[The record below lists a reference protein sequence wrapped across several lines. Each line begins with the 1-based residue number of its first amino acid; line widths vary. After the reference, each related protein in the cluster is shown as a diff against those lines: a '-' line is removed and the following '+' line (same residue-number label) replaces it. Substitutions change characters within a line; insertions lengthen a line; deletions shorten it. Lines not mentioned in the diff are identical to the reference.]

1 MVRSQFIKTAFTFAA
16 GTGVGF
22 AANAKYHGQGKAS
35 KMIKV
40 LISQTKVVSANFNE
54 SLMLYI
60 RNERLFQIVFS
71 HCGRLNLSRFV
82 VAASKSQS
90 FWFL

>member
-22 AANAKYHGQGKAS
+22 VANAKYHGQGKAS

-40 LISQTKVVSANFNE
+40 LISQTKVVSAN
-54 SLMLYI
+54 
-60 RNERLFQIVFS
+60 
-71 HCGRLNLSRFV
+71 
-82 VAASKSQS
+82 
-90 FWFL
+90 

>member
-35 KMIKV
+35 KIIRVPIRQSKVVNSKVVNSSFMSHLKLKSIKV
-40 LISQTKVVSANFNE
+40 DIGEITKF
-54 SLMLYI
+54 
-60 RNERLFQIVFS
+60 
-71 HCGRLNLSRFV
+71 
-82 VAASKSQS
+82 
-90 FWFL
+90 

>member
-35 KMIKV
+35 KMIKFP
-40 LISQTKVVSANFNE
+40 IRQSKNVSANFNE
-54 SLMLYI
+54 SLTKT
-60 RNERLFQIVFS
+60 
-71 HCGRLNLSRFV
+71 HCEL
-82 VAASKSQS
+82 KSNKDDIGEITKS
-90 FWFL
+90 

>member
-22 AANAKYHGQGKAS
+22 VANAKYHGQGKAS

-40 LISQTKVVSANFNE
+40 LINQTKVVSANFNE
-54 SLMLYI
+54 SLTTTNCEL
-60 RNERLFQIVFS
+60 
-71 HCGRLNLSRFV
+71 
-82 VAASKSQS
+82 KSTKVDIGEITRS
-90 FWFL
+90 